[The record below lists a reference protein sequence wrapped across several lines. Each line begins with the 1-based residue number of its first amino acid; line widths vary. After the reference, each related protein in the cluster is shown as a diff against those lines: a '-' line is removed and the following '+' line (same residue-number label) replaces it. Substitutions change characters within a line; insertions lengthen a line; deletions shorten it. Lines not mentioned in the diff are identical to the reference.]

1 MGAACP
7 SFLRYVHP
15 LDRQRAATSAA
26 WRCTSTASSAS
37 GLGGQRDL
45 PVDPGGL
52 AASVALGH
60 PPHADQRV
68 GPAAQVG
75 SDRGAVL
82 VSRPVRFPGPPAA
95 PGVPL
100 SRHRALHVSHSLV
113 SP

>member
-1 MGAACP
+1 M
-7 SFLRYVHP
+7 SV
-15 LDRQRAATSAA
+15 T
-26 WRCTSTASSAS
+26 CTCTASLSP

-45 PVDPGGL
+45 PIDPGRL
-52 AASVALGH
+52 AASIALCRL
-60 PPHADQRV
+60 PHADQRV
-68 GPAAQVG
+68 APAPQVG